1 MQSSKN
7 DVVSEFFL
15 TEDQCNFAIMGGAPR
30 WVDIALGDVPALGLA
45 LPAEQTLVSPEL
57 RLGKDTALLC
67 ELTSGRAHI
76 SFRMDGEDEE
86 LLALRAGGAVTLDLR
101 ALEGRSGR
109 VSVRAEE
116 DVVLT
121 KLLIGRLDRLGL
133 LSART
138 HHARRVANE
147 KRHFATVYDHPMYD
161 IRGPRG
167 GAGTFEAPPRRG
179 RIQALPQLT
188 VEELEKLPCS
198 APRQGDDAYHYAHHV
213 LGEIIGVS
221 APNFAERLGSIYKK
235 RPVRMLSLCSGTAG
249 IERGILEAAGV
260 PIEITLFD
268 INENLLAQAADV
280 VAPYAR
286 AFGVAGDVNTVS
298 TAQFATRFDVVA
310 FVSGLHHVVELEHVL
325 QTVSSLLEE
334 QGEFWLIGEQIG
346 RNGNRLWPE
355 SREVVDRLFATLPE
369 PFRRNAHSGA
379 IDNTMPDSDFSSVTF
394 EGIRSSEIEPMLL
407 RYFEPVQIYRRNC
420 FLWRMVEPTYIDNY
434 DVSNEEHRRTI
445 LRIVAAEYNLWRDG
459 GRSTEMHAVYRRR

>member
-1 MQSSKN
+1 
-7 DVVSEFFL
+7 
-15 TEDQCNFAIMGGAPR
+15 
-30 WVDIALGDVPALGLA
+30 
-45 LPAEQTLVSPEL
+45 
-57 RLGKDTALLC
+57 
-67 ELTSGRAHI
+67 
-76 SFRMDGEDEE
+76 
-86 LLALRAGGAVTLDLR
+86 
-101 ALEGRSGR
+101 
-109 VSVRAEE
+109 
-116 DVVLT
+116 
-121 KLLIGRLDRLGL
+121 
-133 LSART
+133 
-138 HHARRVANE
+138 
-147 KRHFATVYDHPMYD
+147 
-161 IRGPRG
+161 
-167 GAGTFEAPPRRG
+167 
-179 RIQALPQLT
+179 
-188 VEELEKLPCS
+188 
-198 APRQGDDAYHYAHHV
+198 
-213 LGEIIGVS
+213 
-221 APNFAERLGSIYKK
+221 
-235 RPVRMLSLCSGTAG
+235 MLSLCSGTAG

-394 EGIRSSEIEPMLL
+394 EGIRCLL
-407 RYFEPVQIYRRNC
+407 YTSQGRFRSPRGRDSAARTDRR
-420 FLWRMVEPTYIDNY
+420 RA
-434 DVSNEEHRRTI
+434 RRAPPRVGCDRCRQKRSRRA
-445 LRIVAAEYNLWRDG
+445 LGLLAAPGPRAPQS
-459 GRSTEMHAVYRRR
+459 RAVYPARRG